1 MQTEF
6 LCISVLRV
14 ASGPRVKLA
23 GCKSALNLMVVY
35 STDHS
40 KTVVPMLV
48 LLFDALCFFYE
59 PICFKYCLVLF
70 CSCVFFSVLLALRF
84 PCLGKRKII
93 LVPFVCLFDLR
104 LFGFLVLMV
113 SGEGCGLWFWHS
125 LNFSLTFFARV
136 SSHLADV
143 NARNKTSTGV
153 SVSESLDSF
162 SCYMID
168 TTNWSLKTISN

>member
-23 GCKSALNLMVVY
+23 GCKSALNPMVVY

-40 KTVVPMLV
+40 KTVVLMLV

-70 CSCVFFSVLLALRF
+70 CSCVFFFSPFSIAITLLGEEKDNFSAFRMFVRFALVWFPRPHGVGGGLRLVILALTE
-84 PCLGKRKII
+84 
-93 LVPFVCLFDLR
+93 LFSY
-104 LFGFLVLMV
+104 LF
-113 SGEGCGLWFWHS
+113 C
-125 LNFSLTFFARV
+125 
-136 SSHLADV
+136 
-143 NARNKTSTGV
+143 
-153 SVSESLDSF
+153 
-162 SCYMID
+162 
-168 TTNWSLKTISN
+168 